1 MKFKLF
7 IDPKRDEEIQVY
19 AHAESP
25 LTDTLR
31 RLAEGE
37 AEPLLGWK
45 EKEFIPLEP
54 EEIYCFFLENNRLYA
69 VTEREQWLV
78 KQRLYQLEPLLPP
91 TFVKLHQSCIA
102 NLKKVARFD
111 GSLAGTLRVI
121 FKNGRVD
128 YVSRRQLKQV
138 KERLGL

>member
-1 MKFKLF
+1 MKFKL
-7 IDPKRDEEIQVY
+7 ILDPNQEEEIQVY

-25 LTDTLR
+25 LTEALR

-37 AEPLLGWK
+37 TYPLLGWQ
-45 EKEFIPLEP
+45 EKEFIPLDP
-54 EEIYCFFLENNRLYA
+54 EEIYCFFVENNRLYA
-69 VTEREQWLV
+69 VMEKERWLV
-78 KQRLYQLEPLLPP
+78 KQRLYQLEPMLPP
-91 TFVKLHQSCIA
+91 SCVKLHQSCIA
-102 NLKKVARFD
+102 NLKKVERFD
-111 GSLAGTLRVI
+111 GSLAGTLRVT

>member
-1 MKFKLF
+1 MKFKL
-7 IDPKRDEEIQVY
+7 ILDPNQEEEIQVY

-25 LTDTLR
+25 LTDALR
-31 RLAEGE
+31 RLAEGNG
-37 AEPLLGWK
+37 EPLLGWRG
-45 EKEFIPLEP
+45 KEFIPLEL

-78 KQRLYQLEPLLPP
+78 KQRLYQLEPLLPSS
-91 TFVKLHQSCIA
+91 FVKLHQSCIA
-102 NLKKVARFD
+102 NLKKVERFD
-111 GSLAGTLRVI
+111 GSLGGTLRVI